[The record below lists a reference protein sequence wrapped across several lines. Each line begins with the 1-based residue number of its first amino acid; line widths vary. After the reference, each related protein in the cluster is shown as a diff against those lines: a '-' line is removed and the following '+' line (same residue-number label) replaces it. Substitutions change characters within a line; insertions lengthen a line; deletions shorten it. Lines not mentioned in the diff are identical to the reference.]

1 MYLSKSKYCK
11 LCQCPKILWLEK
23 YKPDEAVEDASAQA
37 RFDTGNCVG
46 DLAMGLF
53 GEYTDVTAYKP
64 DGALDLSA
72 MIKKTAEL
80 MASGAEN
87 ICEASFSH
95 NGLYCAV
102 DILKKQDGG
111 YAI

>member
-37 RFDTGNCVG
+37 RFDTGNRVG

-53 GEYTDVTAYKP
+53 GEFTEVTAYKP
-64 DGALDLSA
+64 DGTLDLDS
-72 MIKKTAEL
+72 MIAKTAEL
-80 MASGAEN
+80 VARGEDN
-87 ICEASFSH
+87 ICEASF
-95 NGLYCAV
+95 
-102 DILKKQDGG
+102 
-111 YAI
+111 